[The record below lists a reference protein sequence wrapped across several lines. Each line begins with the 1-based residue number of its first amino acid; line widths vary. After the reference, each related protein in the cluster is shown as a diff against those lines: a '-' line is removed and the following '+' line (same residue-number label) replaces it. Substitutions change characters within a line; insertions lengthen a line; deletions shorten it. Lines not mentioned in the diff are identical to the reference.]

1 MPSPTQR
8 HLISLDSGQVT
19 PCAERSLSSARSER
33 PFLIGASSLYTLT
46 STPPYAFCT
55 GMEWLAL
62 GSLLE
67 DDRLASPS
75 AGRHSL
81 NITFG
86 STCQPYDTVMEQM
99 QCSLGCNLQ
108 KQISLAFAAC
118 RLLLVTVC
126 VLGHTHT
133 KRERPWGPTKIN
145 QSSRVARK
153 CAVFVQSS
161 QIYSR
166 PLIAHQQP
174 GAGHLSSAL
183 HRALPPDRSRR
194 PVPQH
199 ESQSDGTP
207 GPMSSLHRTRATTH
221 AQNEL

>member
-33 PFLIGASSLYTLT
+33 PFLIGASSPYTLT

-133 KRERPWGPTKIN
+133 KRERPWGAPQKSTNHHALRANALSLFKVRKSTLGRSSPTN
-145 QSSRVARK
+145 NRARVT
-153 CAVFVQSS
+153 C
-161 QIYSR
+161 
-166 PLIAHQQP
+166 
-174 GAGHLSSAL
+174 
-183 HRALPPDRSRR
+183 
-194 PVPQH
+194 PVPCTARSH
-199 ESQSDGTP
+199 RIVAV
-207 GPMSSLHRTRATTH
+207 GPSRSTNRKAMAP
-221 AQNEL
+221 QGP

>member
-133 KRERPWGPTKIN
+133 KRERGLGGPHKN
-145 QSSRVARK
+145 QPIITR
-153 CAVFVQSS
+153 CAQMRCLCSKFANLLSAAHRPPTTGRGSLVQCLA
-161 QIYSR
+161 
-166 PLIAHQQP
+166 P
-174 GAGHLSSAL
+174 
-183 HRALPPDRSRR
+183 RAPT
-194 PVPQH
+194 
-199 ESQSDGTP
+199 G
-207 GPMSSLHRTRATTH
+207 
-221 AQNEL
+221 